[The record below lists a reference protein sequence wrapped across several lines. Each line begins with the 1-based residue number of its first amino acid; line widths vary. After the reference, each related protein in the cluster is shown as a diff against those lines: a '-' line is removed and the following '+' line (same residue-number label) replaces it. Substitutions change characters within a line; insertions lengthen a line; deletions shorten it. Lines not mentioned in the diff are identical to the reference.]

1 MTPHNK
7 IEVARAVVLEDILA
21 EREFQDNKWGDQVNN
36 TNELWNVIAT
46 EEVGEAAREIYE
58 HGDNLY
64 TEVIQC
70 AAVYMAWGEALRRNE
85 VQSNE
90 EHC

>member
-1 MTPHNK
+1 MSSHNK

-46 EEVGEAAREIYE
+46 EEVG
-58 HGDNLY
+58 
-64 TEVIQC
+64 
-70 AAVYMAWGEALRRNE
+70 
-85 VQSNE
+85 
-90 EHC
+90 

>member
-70 AAVYMAWGEALRRNE
+70 AAVYMAWAEALHRNE
-85 VQSNE
+85 VQLDE